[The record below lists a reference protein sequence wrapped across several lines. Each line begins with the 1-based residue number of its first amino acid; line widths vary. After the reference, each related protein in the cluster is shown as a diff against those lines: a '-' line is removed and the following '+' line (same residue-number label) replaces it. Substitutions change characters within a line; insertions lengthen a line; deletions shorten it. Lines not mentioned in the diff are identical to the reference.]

1 MSERPSIVVG
11 EGSRSSERP
20 SIVITGLG
28 AISSVGV
35 GVSALR
41 VAMVEGRDGLTPI
54 TRFPTAGFR
63 TCMGGLVPGYEAP
76 LAERASSSD
85 ALNAIED
92 LLVEYGLVAMR
103 EAIAEAGLDLRR
115 NVGVVLGTCVGV
127 GFRRF
132 HSVVERLART
142 LGVRGPCAVATNAC
156 AASTLAM
163 GLGRDWLV
171 AGHVDAVIAL
181 GADVLLPE
189 IFAGFHAVG
198 VLSATKCAPFSGPV
212 GTTLGE
218 GAGAVVL
225 ERAHETHAAIITT
238 LLGYGTSAD
247 AWHETAPDPN
257 GAGIAR
263 ALRGALMDA
272 GLEVGAIDYVNAHG
286 TGTEQND
293 IAEVRALKTVLGERA
308 DVIPISATK
317 SIIGHA
323 QGAAG
328 VLETIATIV
337 AMQAGG
343 VPPTLNATQ
352 ARPGAPCDPV
362 FGTSLRP
369 HVVRH
374 ALSTSAGFGGANTV
388 VAIGAGAGGV
398 MVARPVYIDGV
409 GHVDGADRGALER
422 ELLADPRGL
431 DPAALYLTVAA
442 RRALA
447 AAGVKVNAANRDRAG
462 LVMAMTR
469 VSPSSLAAY
478 GAAADERGLARISA
492 QAFPRMVLNAPAGTA
507 AKLLSLRGALATL
520 TCGAGSGLL
529 AVATAMHYLAFRDD
543 VDVIVA
549 AGVDEDNDGTDG
561 ADALVLRRD
570 GRIRVESVIAGPD
583 DLAALVGRMGRAD
596 VTLEASRADACD
608 GVAGCARAIALL
620 RRGEAR
626 RVLVTARGPCLSV
639 AVALTME
646 GHDGN
651 D

>member
-1 MSERPSIVVG
+1 MSSPHVI
-11 EGSRSSERP
+11 EGRSSERP
-20 SIVITGLG
+20 AIVVTGLG

-35 GVSALR
+35 GVAALYE
-41 VAMVEGRDGLTPI
+41 AMVEGRDGLAPI
-54 TRFPTAGFR
+54 TRFPTEGFR
-63 TCMGGLVPGYEAP
+63 TRMGGLVPGYAASLDEGRTADEAV
-76 LAERASSSD
+76 L
-85 ALNAIED
+85 AIED
-92 LLVEYGLVAMR
+92 LLVDYALIAMR
-103 EAIAEAGLDLRR
+103 EAIAEAGLDLGR

-132 HSVVERLART
+132 HGVVERLART

-163 GLGRDWLV
+163 GLGHDWLV
-171 AGHVDAVIAL
+171 AGHADAVIAV

-225 ERAHETHAAIITT
+225 ERAHETRARVITT

-263 ALRGALMDA
+263 ALRAALSDA
-272 GLEVGAIDYVNAHG
+272 GLAADAIDYVNAHG

-293 IAEVRALKTVLGERA
+293 IAEVRALKVVLGERV
-308 DVIPISATK
+308 DEIPISATK

-328 VLETIATIV
+328 VLETIATIA
-337 AMQAGG
+337 AMRAGG
-343 VPPTLNATQ
+343 VPPTLNGTTP
-352 ARPGAPCDPV
+352 RPGAPRDPV
-362 FGTSLRP
+362 FATRLRR

-388 VAIGAGAGGV
+388 VAIGEAQGHERV
-398 MVARPVYIDGV
+398 VRPVYIGGAGSV
-409 GHVDGADRGALER
+409 RGADRAALER
-422 ELLADPRGL
+422 ELMADPRGL

-442 RRALA
+442 RRALGD
-447 AAGVKVNAANRDRAG
+447 AGVKVNATNRDRSG

-478 GAAADERGLARISA
+478 SAAAEERGLARISA

-529 AVATAMHYLAFRDD
+529 AVATAAHFLVHRDD

-549 AGVDEDNDGTDG
+549 AGVDEDNSGVDG
-561 ADALVLRRD
+561 AEALVLRRE
-570 GRIRVESVIAGPD
+570 GRVRIACALAGPGA
-583 DLAALVGRMGRAD
+583 LAAAVARLGAAELTID
-596 VTLEASRADACD
+596 ASGHDACD
-608 GVAGCARAIALL
+608 GVAAVARAVALMG
-620 RRGEAR
+620 RGEAK
-626 RVLVTARGPCLSV
+626 RVAVTARGDCMSV
-639 AVALTME
+639 AVVLTME
-646 GHDGN
+646 SDHG
-651 D
+651 